1 MNLVL
6 FQFGCSADLG
16 NRLRFARN
24 MIQKLLLTK
33 SGSSNK
39 AASGS
44 GSGGGGGTT
53 ASGTAPAQTT
63 SKQTT

>member
-44 GSGGGGGTT
+44 GGGGGTT